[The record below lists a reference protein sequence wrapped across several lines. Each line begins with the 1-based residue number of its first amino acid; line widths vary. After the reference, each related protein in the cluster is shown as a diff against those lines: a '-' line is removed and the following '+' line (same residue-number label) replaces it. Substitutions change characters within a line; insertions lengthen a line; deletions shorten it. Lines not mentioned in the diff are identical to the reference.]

1 VEIKIKYLKM
11 QIIEVIQVGGLEG
24 YTIRLGKNNKYYL
37 YSNDVVCVSK
47 GKATIDEVR
56 SIIRCQDPTL
66 YSLEDKAKKEAKEL
80 IHSFDNLVD
89 SEIDGEEGFVFSYD
103 KKIENCKKCALIVV
117 DKTLSVLYEIKN
129 EYYYYLLVK
138 AEIKKYSTL
147 RT

>member
-1 VEIKIKYLKM
+1 M

-37 YSNDVVCVSK
+37 YSNDVICVSK

-56 SIIRCQDPTL
+56 SIILCQEPTL
-66 YSLEDKAKKEAKEL
+66 YDLGDKAKEEAKEL

-89 SEIDGEEGFVFSYD
+89 SEIDGEEGFIFSYD

-117 DKTLSVLYEIKN
+117 NKTLSVLYEIKN

-138 AEIKKYSTL
+138 AEIKKYSQTKVK
-147 RT
+147 